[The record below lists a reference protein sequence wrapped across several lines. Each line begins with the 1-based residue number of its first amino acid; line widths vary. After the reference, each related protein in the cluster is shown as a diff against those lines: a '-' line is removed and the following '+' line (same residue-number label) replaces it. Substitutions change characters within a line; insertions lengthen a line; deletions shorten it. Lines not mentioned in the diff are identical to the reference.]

1 MRSLRLVIAGLIAG
15 AFVLGI
21 VACTPYITT
30 VHPVEDEMIVKLV
43 ADQAVNYDHPVRF
56 TTQDLTR
63 ILQHVQVEYKA
74 GWLQNLLAG
83 PAQPLP
89 LFDPQWLPRVVPALV
104 RGFEQ
109 ANRHD
114 RIVFYL
120 AQRRSD
126 VRREVTGGS
135 LFVVG
140 RLMHI
145 VVSNF
150 RNGVDVVP
158 GVLTYDQA
166 NPEIAVSPQR
176 FTLMFD
182 RPEVVVH
189 HQPGVVEGVF
199 GAVPPSLVVD
209 YWLFLNSV
217 GPQAIRKSSPTDI
230 LSQP

>member
-1 MRSLRLVIAGLIAG
+1 MRIRRFAIASAVAGSLALGLAS
-15 AFVLGI
+15 
-21 VACTPYITT
+21 CTPYITT

-43 ADQAVNYDHPVRF
+43 ADPAVNYDHPARI
-56 TTQDLTR
+56 TAQELTR
-63 ILQHVQVEYKA
+63 ILEHVQIEYKA
-74 GWLQNLLAG
+74 GWLQNLLGGASK
-83 PAQPLP
+83 PLA

-104 RGFEQ
+104 RGFEK

-114 RIVFYL
+114 RIVFYI
-120 AQRRSD
+120 AERRSD

-150 RNGVDVVP
+150 KNGVDVVP
-158 GVLTYDQA
+158 GVLTYDRT

-176 FTLMFD
+176 FTVTFD

-189 HQPGVVEGVF
+189 QQSGLVQGVF

-217 GPQAIRKSSPTDI
+217 GPQAVRPSPG
-230 LSQP
+230 

>member
-1 MRSLRLVIAGLIAG
+1 MKKRNLAIAG
-15 AFVLGI
+15 AIAGSVALGI
-21 VACTPYITT
+21 ISCTPYVTT

-43 ADQAVNYDHPVRF
+43 ADPTVNYDHPVRF
-56 TTQDLTR
+56 TAEELTR
-63 ILQHVQVEYKA
+63 ILQHVQIEYKA
-74 GWLQNLLAG
+74 GWLQNWLAK
-83 PAQPLP
+83 PSKPLP
-89 LFDPQWLPRVVPALV
+89 LFDPDWLPRVVPALV
-104 RGFEQ
+104 KGFEK

-114 RIVFYL
+114 RIVFYV
-120 AQRRSD
+120 ADRRSD

-158 GVLTYDQA
+158 GVLTYDRA

-176 FTLMFD
+176 FTVTFD

-189 HQPGVVEGVF
+189 QHSGLVEGLF
-199 GAVPPSLVVD
+199 GAVSPSVVVD
-209 YWLFLNSV
+209 YWLILNNV
-217 GPQAIRKSSPTDI
+217 GPQAGREPSPG
-230 LSQP
+230 

>member
-1 MRSLRLVIAGLIAG
+1 MTKPRLAIARVFAGSLA
-15 AFVLGI
+15 LGS
-21 VACTPYITT
+21 VSCAPYITT

-43 ADQAVNYDHPVRF
+43 ADPAVNYDHPVRF
-56 TTQDLTR
+56 TTQELTW
-63 ILQHVQVEYKA
+63 ILQHVQIEYKA
-74 GWLQNLLAG
+74 GWLQNRLSG
-83 PAQPLP
+83 PSKPLP
-89 LFDPQWLPRVVPALV
+89 LFDPEWLPRVVPALV
-104 RGFEQ
+104 KGFEQ

-114 RIVFYL
+114 RIVFYV
-120 AQRRSD
+120 ADRRSD

-158 GVLTYDQA
+158 GVLTYDRA

-176 FTLMFD
+176 FTVNFD

-189 HQPGVVEGVF
+189 QHSGFVEGVF
-199 GAVPPSLVVD
+199 GAVAPSLVVD
-209 YWLFLNSV
+209 YWLFLNSP
-217 GPQAIRKSSPTDI
+217 GPQAVREPSPG
-230 LSQP
+230 

>member
-1 MRSLRLVIAGLIAG
+1 MRKPRLAMVGAIVGSLA
-15 AFVLGI
+15 LGI
-21 VACTPYITT
+21 VSCTPYITT

-43 ADQAVNYDHPVRF
+43 ADPAVNYDHPVRF
-56 TTQDLTR
+56 TTQELTR
-63 ILQHVQVEYKA
+63 ILQHVQIEYKA
-74 GWLQNLLAG
+74 GWLQNWLTG
-83 PAQPLP
+83 PSKPLP

-104 RGFEQ
+104 RGFDQ
-109 ANRHD
+109 ANGHD
-114 RIVFYL
+114 RIVFYV

-158 GVLTYDQA
+158 GVLTYDSA

-176 FTLMFD
+176 FTVTFD
-182 RPEVVVH
+182 PPEVVVH
-189 HQPGVVEGVF
+189 HQPGLVERVF
-199 GAVPPSLVVD
+199 GAVSPNLVVD

-217 GPQAIRKSSPTDI
+217 GPQAGREPSP
-230 LSQP
+230 S